1 MFPYRVL
8 KNQYHA
14 SAELLGIKHIFLL
27 HLPRQFPGIKVTIQE
42 LYSEKT
48 NKQKK
53 NLKKV
58 QWRTEIY
65 VCIGYSKTEKGSRRH
80 WAYKRWEQEQV
91 SCRRPGTAVMGK
103 VSFFFFVF
111 SK

>member
-27 HLPRQFPGIKVTIQE
+27 HLPKQLPGIKVTIQE

-48 NKQKK
+48 NKQK
-53 NLKKV
+53 N
-58 QWRTEIY
+58 
-65 VCIGYSKTEKGSRRH
+65 
-80 WAYKRWEQEQV
+80 
-91 SCRRPGTAVMGK
+91 P
-103 VSFFFFVF
+103 
-111 SK
+111 

>member
-42 LYSEKT
+42 LYSEK
-48 NKQKK
+48 NKQTKKK
-53 NLKKV
+53 NPLKRFNGELSYMCV
-58 QWRTEIY
+58 
-65 VCIGYSKTEKGSRRH
+65 
-80 WAYKRWEQEQV
+80 
-91 SCRRPGTAVMGK
+91 
-103 VSFFFFVF
+103 
-111 SK
+111 